1 MSFEKIRIR
10 ITDHAYERYCQRVGP
25 ISRAELIQQLRS
37 QIQRPDRR
45 KREYIRLGGVWWRY
59 GIQDGT
65 MVLHTCYGEHH
76 MDLPA
81 AIKWAKRFKDRIA
94 LGDAHGD

>member
-1 MSFEKIRIR
+1 MELIL
-10 ITDHAYERYCQRVGP
+10 TNHAYERYVQRVGL
-25 ISRAELIQQLRS
+25 IDRDELTRMLKL
-37 QIQRPDRR
+37 QIHQPDRR
-45 KREYIRLGGVWWRY
+45 KREYIQLAGIWWRY
-59 GIQDGT
+59 GIKDGI
-65 MVLHTCYGEHH
+65 VILHTCYGEHH